1 MFKHHQPFPTTNP
14 RDVVAAFLAALREID
29 AIHGGGRRVRTCGFE
44 IDLAARTVDIWSLL
58 PTGDA
63 IAEALARAFNQR
75 LDACTAMRSSGALGS
90 SRVADRRNRS
100 SHRSR
105 MGSARARRGRGR

>member
-1 MFKHHQPFPTTNP
+1 MFKYHLPFPTTSP
-14 RDVVAAFLAALREID
+14 REVVAAFLAALRATE
-29 AIHGGGRRVRTCGFE
+29 ASHGGWRRARTCGFE

-63 IAEALARAFNQR
+63 IAEALARAFNQH
-75 LDACTAMRSSGALGS
+75 LDACTAMRSSGAPGS

-105 MGSARARRGRGR
+105 LCSARARRGRGR